1 MVEESGIP
9 TICASSALD
18 ITVLV
23 MPPRSVFIN
32 FPLGHTTGKPFDRN
46 LQMSI
51 IKDAFDAL
59 KFISKPGAIIELP
72 YQWKQGDDSWEREIE
87 RQIKGE

>member
-1 MVEESGIP
+1 
-9 TICASSALD
+9 
-18 ITVLV
+18 
-23 MPPRSVFIN
+23 
-32 FPLGHTTGKPFDRN
+32 
-46 LQMSI
+46 MSI